1 MTEETVAWSDAKD
14 AVRAAVGYHEKQ
26 KARKSVTMVGAS
38 EGKAPERLSKAAAEA
53 SGGAAPSDFSVN
65 TRRSSRRWSV
75 APDAVAAAAAA
86 AATAATGDGDE
97 DDDDD
102 DDDESE
108 EEHAILPRCGRTR
121 PCSQRSR

>member
-14 AVRAAVGYHEKQ
+14 AVRAAVGFHEKQ

-65 TRRSSRRWSV
+65 TRRSS
-75 APDAVAAAAAA
+75 
-86 AATAATGDGDE
+86 
-97 DDDDD
+97 
-102 DDDESE
+102 
-108 EEHAILPRCGRTR
+108 
-121 PCSQRSR
+121 Q